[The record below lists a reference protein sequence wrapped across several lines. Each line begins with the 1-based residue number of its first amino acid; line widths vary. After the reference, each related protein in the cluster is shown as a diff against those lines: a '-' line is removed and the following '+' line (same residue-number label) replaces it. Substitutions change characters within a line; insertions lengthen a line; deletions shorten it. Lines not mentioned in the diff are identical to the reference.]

1 MLRAQRPEWQWP
13 AALLGLCLVCAMA
26 ACQAPDEYF
35 RGNGLGAGQAGSLG
49 RPDVIV
55 AAEGEILEL

>member
-1 MLRAQRPEWQWP
+1 MGLGERAGARRVMLAHHKPGRTDAELDQL
-13 AALLGLCLVCAMA
+13 AARLA
-26 ACQAPDEYF
+26 A
-35 RGNGLGAGQAGSLG
+35 GGAGQPGRPG

>member
-1 MLRAQRPEWQWP
+1 MLAHHKP
-13 AALLGLCLVCAMA
+13 ARNDVELDQMA
-26 ACQAPDEYF
+26 ARLAA
-35 RGNGLGAGQAGSLG
+35 GGAGQAGGPG

>member
-1 MLRAQRPEWQWP
+1 MLFHHKP
-13 AALLGLCLVCAMA
+13 ARTDAELDQLAGRLA
-26 ACQAPDEYF
+26 
-35 RGNGLGAGQAGSLG
+35 GGAGGPG